1 MKLLG
6 FLLVLTMVFAS
17 IALARGAPNENA
29 FTQAAVSV
37 DAPVVA
43 NVPPMTVGYD
53 VICNITTPAYSRFA
67 SVSQY
72 ISDIS
77 GETGLSTTVAERGFT
92 SGRLTSRTGPQPDLV
107 LLA

>member
-6 FLLVLTMVFAS
+6 LLLVMTMVFAS

-37 DAPVVA
+37 DAPAVA

-53 VICNITTPAYSRFA
+53 VICNITTPAYSRMA
-67 SVSQY
+67 IAQYTADTSV
-72 ISDIS
+72 
-77 GETGLSTTVAERGFT
+77 ETGLSTTVAERGST
-92 SGRLTSRTGPQPDLV
+92 SGRLTSGTGPQPRLV